1 MCQICAANPM
11 SFTGGSA
18 AGSSQPS
25 FASATMDLPQAGG
38 AGSNFWAFQGA
49 TGDQNINGLLSGS
62 RWGGGT
68 VTYSFPTA
76 ANLYEGSYS
85 YDNEPQ
91 NSFMSA
97 PEAVRVATRAALN
110 LVSQYTNLITTEVA
124 PTITADIRSAFSGD
138 PSTAWG
144 YYPGNV
150 AAAGDVWYGRIYPEY
165 QNPTRGQYA
174 WATVL
179 HELGHALGLKH
190 GHEGEGV
197 ANTALQS
204 NFDQMAF
211 SLMTYRSYAGASVTG
226 GYTNEL
232 NGYAQTYMIYDI
244 AALQTMYGANF
255 NTNAGNTTYSW
266 SPTTGE
272 MFINGVGQGA
282 PGGNRVFLTVWDG
295 NGNDTYDFSNYA
307 SNLSINL
314 NPGAFS
320 VTSAEQLANL
330 GFGNMAPGN
339 VFNALQY
346 NGDTRSL
353 IENANGGSGNDR
365 ITGNAANNTLNGNTG
380 ADVLL
385 GMSGADRLIGGLG
398 ADALIGDGPVVWDEN
413 AAAVRRLYIATLN
426 RAPDDGGHQGWAGA
440 LAQGQSLQQITT
452 GFINSQEFSSAY
464 GSLSN
469 AQFVTLLYNNVLKR
483 APDAGGLSG
492 WVGSLNSGASRE
504 SVVAGFSES
513 VEFRGYTDVREHA
526 GQIFRL
532 YDTAFN
538 RTPDAGGFS
547 GWIDYRYGGADLR
560 NVANQFMGSVE
571 FTNTYGNIGTLS
583 NTQFV
588 TLLYNNVLDRAP
600 DSGGLSGWVSA
611 LNAGTLSRADVLL
624 QFSDSTEHIG
634 LMNNGLGT
642 FMRTT
647 MSNWTDVL
655 EGGPG
660 NDILTGGRGADR
672 FVFNNSD
679 GGTDTIYGFEVFD
692 TLDFRGFGYTTAAHV
707 LANVAQQGS
716 NVVFNNGLNS
726 IIFQDTQLSVLHSV
740 TAEGWIFA

>member
-11 SFTGGSA
+11 SYTGGSA

-25 FASATMDLPQAGG
+25 FASATMDMPQAGG
-38 AGSNFWAFQGA
+38 AGSNFLAFQGA

-91 NSFMSA
+91 NAFMSA

-124 PTITADIRSAFSGD
+124 PTINADIRSAFSGD
-138 PSTAWG
+138 PGTAWG
-144 YYPGNV
+144 YYPGNG
-150 AAAGDVWYGRIYPEY
+150 AAAGDVWYGRTFPEL
-165 QNPTRGQYA
+165 QNPIRGQYA

-211 SLMTYRSYAGASVTG
+211 SLMTYRSYAGASLTG
-226 GYTNEL
+226 GFTNEL

-295 NGNDTYDFSNYA
+295 NGNDTYDFSNYT

-314 NPGAFS
+314 SPGQFS
-320 VTSAEQLANL
+320 VTSAAQLANL

-353 IENANGGSGNDR
+353 IENANGGSGDDWIVGND
-365 ITGNAANNTLNGNTG
+365 ANNTLIGGGGNDTIDGGSGTDTAVFSSVQSAYTLINYNGQAVVFGFRDDGTDTLSNVEFLKFANNTVTASSLPVFKPYDYLASNGDLIKFIGNNPTG
-380 ADVLL
+380 AWNHYLNFGAREGRQLDNFGNFQYVGSFDDLVTSIGANQDAAARHYVQWGFLEGRGTSLFNFLEYAATYTDLL
-385 GMSGADRLIGGLG
+385 TALSTNQEFLAQHYILYGRIEGRVRDDFDNLRYTASYNDLIDAFGTNRDAALNHFVNNGFAEGRSKTGFDAIQYIASYGDLIGAFG
-398 ADALIGDGPVVWDEN
+398 
-413 AAAVRRLYIATLN
+413 
-426 RAPDDGGHQGWAGA
+426 
-440 LAQGQSLQQITT
+440 
-452 GFINSQEFSSAY
+452 
-464 GSLSN
+464 
-469 AQFVTLLYNNVLKR
+469 
-483 APDAGGLSG
+483 
-492 WVGSLNSGASRE
+492 LNSDA
-504 SVVAGFSES
+504 A
-513 VEFRGYTDVREHA
+513 
-526 GQIFRL
+526 
-532 YDTAFN
+532 TAHFITSGKAEGRARDNFN
-538 RTPDAGGFS
+538 ATQYLAN
-547 GWIDYRYGGADLR
+547 YADLR
-560 NVANQFMGSVE
+560 AIFG
-571 FTNTYGNIGTLS
+571 TNEDAATRHYI
-583 NTQFV
+583 Q
-588 TLLYNNVLDRAP
+588 
-600 DSGGLSGWVSA
+600 
-611 LNAGTLSRADVLL
+611 
-624 QFSDSTEHIG
+624 
-634 LMNNGLGT
+634 
-642 FMRTT
+642 
-647 MSNWTDVL
+647 
-655 EGGPG
+655 
-660 NDILTGGRGADR
+660 
-672 FVFNNSD
+672 
-679 GGTDTIYGFEVFD
+679 YGFGEYRTDLV
-692 TLDFRGFGYTTAAHV
+692 
-707 LANVAQQGS
+707 
-716 NVVFNNGLNS
+716 
-726 IIFQDTQLSVLHSV
+726 
-740 TAEGWIFA
+740 